1 MKVDA
6 INIWANAKEWFWI
19 TLGLALYACAWNM
32 FVLPHGFV
40 GGGFGGIS
48 AMIYYKFGISISAS
62 YLGFNVILCAI
73 AFAVLGK
80 EFSLKTV
87 AGILLLTL
95 FLKLVPAPGA
105 HVKPEMFLGF
115 IPLPLFNIPD
125 VPIISNKLLSGIMG
139 GIVAGAGIST
149 YLLHGASTGG
159 SDIII
164 LIISKYKNLSWG
176 RLYLT
181 FDSCV
186 IASSFFFT
194 ENGSIEQVA
203 YGYVFMG
210 VAAYALD
217 FISNGRRQSVQM
229 FIFTSKYSEIADA
242 IIHQHRRGATLL
254 ESIGWF
260 TKQHSKTVFLVAR
273 KREAQAIYKT
283 VKSIDE
289 RAFIAVSNVTSVF
302 GIGFDPIKAGFTK
315 KRAQAKIAKAG
326 AQPED
331 NAVPQPPD
339 APQEVPANSEILA
352 DEVEALR
359 KLTENSKIA
368 YVPGE
373 DIKPKYLN

>member
-1 MKVDA
+1 MSVD
-6 INIWANAKEWFWI
+6 IVKIWAFTKEWFWI
-19 TLGLALYACAWNM
+19 TIGLALYACAWNM

-48 AMIYYKFGISISAS
+48 AMVYYTTGISISAS
-62 YLGFNVILCAI
+62 YLGFNVILCGI

-87 AGILLLTL
+87 FGILLLTL
-95 FLKLVPAPGA
+95 FLKIIPAPGA
-105 HVKPEMFLGF
+105 HVEPEMFLGF
-115 IPLPLFNIPD
+115 IPLPLFSVAD

-159 SDIII
+159 SDIIV

-181 FDSCV
+181 FDACV
-186 IASSFFFT
+186 IASSYFMPD
-194 ENGSIEQVA
+194 GSIEKVA

-217 FISNGRRQSVQM
+217 TISNGRRQSVQM
-229 FIFTSKYSEIADA
+229 FIFTNKYSEICDA

-260 TKQHSKTVFLVAR
+260 TKQHTKTVFLVAR
-273 KREAQAIYKT
+273 KREAQSIYKT
-283 VKSIDE
+283 VKSIDD

-302 GIGFDPIKAGFTK
+302 GIGFDPIKAGFGK
-315 KRAQAKIAKAG
+315 KHDPSKITNAG

-359 KLTENSKIA
+359 RYTENSKLA